1 MLFCAVLTMAACTR
15 GRQSSTHLENYA
27 SPSTLGVEA
36 YRVEDAAKLDPSY
49 AGFVLVGSPPS
60 QVKVAFIGD
69 AKAKLQKLTSNQ
81 AFVPLSVKR
90 SMRELVVLQ
99 SHAEQELTKHG
110 IPFRVIAIDV
120 LHNDV
125 VASIPEKYVSAAKR
139 SVNVAHLRF
148 IK

>member
-1 MLFCAVLTMAACTR
+1 MLGCAILTMAARTR
-15 GRQSSTHLENYA
+15 STKSSTHLKNYA
-27 SPSTLGVEA
+27 SPSALGVEA

-60 QVKVAFIGD
+60 QVKVAFVGN
-69 AKAKLQKLTSNQ
+69 AKAKLQRLTSNQ

-99 SHAEQELTKHG
+99 SLAEQELNKHG

-125 VASIPEKYVSAAKR
+125 VASIPEKYVSTAKR
-139 SVNVAHLRF
+139 SIKVAHLRL

>member
-1 MLFCAVLTMAACTR
+1 MLGCAILTMAACTR
-15 GRQSSTHLENYA
+15 STKSSTHLKNYA
-27 SPSTLGVEA
+27 SPSALGVEA

-60 QVKVAFIGD
+60 QVKVAFVGN
-69 AKAKLQKLTSNQ
+69 AKAKLQRLTSNQ

-99 SHAEQELTKHG
+99 SHAEQELNKHG

-125 VASIPEKYVSAAKR
+125 VASIPEKYVSTAKR
-139 SVNVAHLRF
+139 SIKVAHLRL